1 MTPIWH
7 QSVSSVAQSCPP
19 LCDSMDCSM
28 TGLSVHHQLEL
39 AQTHVHR
46 VSDTIQPSHPLP
58 SPSPAFN
65 FPNTRVFSNESVL
78 HIQWP
83 KFWGFSLNISLSNE
97 CSGLISFRIDWF
109 DPLQSRELSSLLQ
122 HHSSR
127 ASFLQRSAFMAQLS
141 HLYMTTGKTIALTGW
156 TFVGK
161 VMSLLFNM
169 LSRFFIAFLPST
181 RCLLI
186 SRLHSPSAVI
196 LEPKKIKY
204 MLYVCTCV
212 CVYVSRSVMSD
223 SATP

>member
-1 MTPIWH
+1 MRLFFVTPIWH

-97 CSGLISFRIDWF
+97 CSGLISFRIDSF
-109 DPLQSRELSSLLQ
+109 DLLSVQGTLKSLLQ
-122 HHSSR
+122 HQFKSISSSVL
-127 ASFLQRSAFMAQLS
+127 SFLCSPTLTSIHDYWKNHSFD
-141 HLYMTTGKTIALTGW
+141 YM
-156 TFVGK
+156 
-161 VMSLLFNM
+161 
-169 LSRFFIAFLPST
+169 
-181 RCLLI
+181 
-186 SRLHSPSAVI
+186 
-196 LEPKKIKY
+196 E
-204 MLYVCTCV
+204 
-212 CVYVSRSVMSD
+212 
-223 SATP
+223 